1 MRGSNPFQFAIFL
14 ITVAVGALI
23 AVTIGPVAGPIGS
36 LSVLAAGVV
45 AGWVIASAIRIVRQ
59 WEHAVV
65 LRLGKFHGLRGPGL
79 FVIFPVVD
87 AVAIVIDRRTITS
100 PFRAEKT
107 LTLDTVPVDVDA
119 VLFWRVVD
127 TTRAALEVESYTSA
141 VQWSSQTALRD
152 VIGRSTLAQLLSER
166 RTLDEQ
172 MRQIIDARTGPWGI
186 KVGSVEIRDVKI
198 PLELQSA
205 MSRQAQAERE
215 RQARVIL
222 AQSEVQIAQRF
233 AEASAQYTQNPT
245 ALHLRAMNMLYEGL
259 KERGALMIVPSSALD
274 SMSLGGLS
282 GLAALGRERQESSP
296 PAPPPTTH

>member
-1 MRGSNPFQFAIFL
+1 MQGSSPLQILAFIVVFALSTPLFL
-14 ITVAVGALI
+14 LGWRTTG
-23 AVTIGPVAGPIGS
+23 
-36 LSVLAAGVV
+36 AAGVSVCV
-45 AGWVIASAIRIVRQ
+45 ALGVIIAWVVASAVRLARQ

-65 LRLGKFHGLRGPGL
+65 LRFGRFRGLRGPGL
-79 FVIFPVVD
+79 FFILPVVD
-87 AVAIVIDRRTITS
+87 NVAVVIDRRTITT

-119 VLFWRVVD
+119 VLFWRVTD
-127 TTRAALEVESYTSA
+127 SARAALEVERYWVA
-141 VQWSSQTALRD
+141 VEWSSQTALRD
-152 VIGRSTLAQLLSER
+152 VIGRSSLAQLLSDR
-166 RTLDEQ
+166 RVLDEE
-172 MRQIIDARTGPWGI
+172 MRRIIDQRTGPWGI
-186 KVGSVEIRDVKI
+186 HVGSVEIRDVRI

-233 AEASAQYTQNPT
+233 SEAASQYSENPT

-274 SMSLGGLS
+274 SMSLGSLAGV
-282 GLAALGRERQESSP
+282 AALGRTEQMAHLGES
-296 PAPPPTTH
+296 H

>member
-1 MRGSNPFQFAIFL
+1 MRGSNPFQFVIFVVVAAIGVL
-14 ITVAVGALI
+14 LAAS
-23 AVTIGPVAGPIGS
+23 ASAVAGPVVGAGI
-36 LSVLAAGVV
+36 LVASVIV
-45 AGWVIASAIRIVRQ
+45 GWIVASAVRIVRQ

-65 LRLGKFHGLRGPGL
+65 LRLGRFHGLRGPGL
-79 FVIFPVVD
+79 FVIVPVVD
-87 AVAIVIDRRTITS
+87 AVAMVIDRRTITS

-127 TTRAALEVESYTSA
+127 TTRAALEVESYTQA

-186 KVGSVEIRDVKI
+186 QVGSVEIRDVKI

-222 AQSEVQIAQRF
+222 AQSEVQIAEKF
-233 AEASAQYTQNPT
+233 AEAAEQYTQNPT

-282 GLAALGRERQESSP
+282 GVAALGGQTPTTS